1 MEKILQFPNT
11 TRKKDRHRP
20 FHCKTR
26 GTGLE
31 NPNLCK
37 ELYMQTCV
45 FIILPIF
52 LKPLAYYSS
61 IIVQKTKLR

>member
-20 FHCKTR
+20 FHYKTR

-37 ELYMQTCV
+37 EFYANLCFYY
-45 FIILPIF
+45 FNYIFEASAIL
-52 LKPLAYYSS
+52 
-61 IIVQKTKLR
+61 